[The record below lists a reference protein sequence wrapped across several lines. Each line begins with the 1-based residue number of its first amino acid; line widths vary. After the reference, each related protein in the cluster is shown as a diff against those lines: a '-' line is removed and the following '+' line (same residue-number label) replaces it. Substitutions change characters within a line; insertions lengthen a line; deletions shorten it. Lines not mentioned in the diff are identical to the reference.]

1 MAEDDLSNVVGGPEE
16 IGFKLT
22 FEGTECIRVS
32 DGRREGVP
40 VGRGGDGE
48 GSVPQGAERR
58 RRVGEWRWRRSV
70 MYEGAKLFSA
80 L

>member
-32 DGRREGVP
+32 DGQREGVP
-40 VGRGGDGE
+40 EGRGGDGE
-48 GSVPQGAERR
+48 GSVTQGAILGLGDGGEK
-58 RRVGEWRWRRSV
+58 VGIS
-70 MYEGAKLFSA
+70 GA
-80 L
+80 